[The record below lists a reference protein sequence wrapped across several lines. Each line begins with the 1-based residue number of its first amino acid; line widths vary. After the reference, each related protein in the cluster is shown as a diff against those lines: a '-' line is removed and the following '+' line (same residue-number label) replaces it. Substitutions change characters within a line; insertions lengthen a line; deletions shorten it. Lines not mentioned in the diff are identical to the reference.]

1 METGAASFSADD
13 LLAVGKALAGKSV
26 GDLEHGAARAL
37 ATAAPCPAVPSPAC
51 AVPSPACVPCRRQRL
66 LHCASR
72 SHCQRWHNARACL
85 TARLSAP
92 AVLCSVVPGAGGSL
106 FLLSAADSTSML
118 DLVLNSFEIR

>member
-1 METGAASFSADD
+1 VPGA
-13 LLAVGKALAGKSV
+13 
-26 GDLEHGAARAL
+26 
-37 ATAAPCPAVPSPAC
+37 
-51 AVPSPACVPCRRQRL
+51 
-66 LHCASR
+66 
-72 SHCQRWHNARACL
+72 L